1 MTDLSVMTDPDTVRS
16 RRSRGVFGRRRD
28 LDPLGGGGLE
38 IGRRRSRLQVLLDP
52 ASAVPTYI
60 GIAIALIGFAL
71 IGFAWVKV
79 AALVD
84 VWRQMP
90 YVVSAGLPGL
100 GLVMTGLVVI
110 NVSARRQ
117 DGAAR
122 GRQMGTLAEALQEL
136 QRSLDR

>member
-1 MTDLSVMTDPDTVRS
+1 MTDITGMSDPDVLGSS
-16 RRSRGVFGRRRD
+16 RQRGWLRRRKAGV
-28 LDPLGGGGLE
+28 LDLGGLDVGQ
-38 IGRRRSRLQVLLDP
+38 RRSRLQVLLDP
-52 ASAVPTYI
+52 ASPVPTYI
-60 GIAIALIGFAL
+60 GVAVALIGFAL
-71 IGFAWVKV
+71 IGYAWAKV

-100 GLVMTGLVVI
+100 GLVMTGLVLI

-122 GRQMGTLAEALQEL
+122 ARQMDMLGEALQDL
-136 QRSLDR
+136 QRSLDQ